1 MASSLN
7 HWLFQLANLFLFLS
21 YGSKDVLLLRLLLM
35 GAGVSFVLWGWLV
48 LAVSVDTVVWNSL
61 FTVINA
67 ARAMEVAWSRRPI
80 VLEREEHEEMY
91 TELFQPVGIGRLAF
105 RSLMEQGLMR
115 KIRAGTTFL
124 EAGNDANNLTLIYSG
139 TMNIISAP
147 QDGRPP
153 EPVGFVAR
161 MQFVESPQWANM
173 QILQQQRKSK
183 KKCTRLTTTSSGM
196 DLSARPEQAPP
207 AAGTAGTVTIGDEEE
222 GGAGIGD
229 TLLAVDDEDVR
240 AAATVQVTFQA
251 ATDIVYYTW
260 PMERLNEFLCR
271 NPGLLAPVNALVGAD
286 VASKVRPSTDY
297 CSTINTFPTYL
308 PLSCSQSLTILRFMH
323 LPL

>member
-1 MASSLN
+1 
-7 HWLFQLANLFLFLS
+7 
-21 YGSKDVLLLRLLLM
+21 
-35 GAGVSFVLWGWLV
+35 
-48 LAVSVDTVVWNSL
+48 
-61 FTVINA
+61 
-67 ARAMEVAWSRRPI
+67 
-80 VLEREEHEEMY
+80 MY

-323 LPL
+323 FPLWHIFSCLDKALLKRGIFQRFTDVSICPWTNHPMKIRARHHWYLYLLTTMARTKQFEPVPKTHRCS